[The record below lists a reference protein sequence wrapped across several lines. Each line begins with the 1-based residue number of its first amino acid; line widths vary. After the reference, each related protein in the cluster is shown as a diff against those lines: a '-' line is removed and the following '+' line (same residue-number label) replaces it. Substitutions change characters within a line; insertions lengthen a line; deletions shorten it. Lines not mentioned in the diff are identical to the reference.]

1 MDNIKILSECYTPD
15 MEILTEKGFVLFPDL
30 TPDMKVAQWDKNT
43 REISFD
49 YPTAY
54 INKPY
59 SGNVLTFK
67 TANGY
72 DFTVTE
78 NHELVYADWSKKV
91 ISTGKYSDIKGTT
104 CKNFIVSGYASGSD
118 DELTPIEKLFIA
130 YQADGSHLRGPLVRG
145 ESSGQYTIEFGFS
158 KERKYKHL
166 MSIIEEG
173 GFKYS
178 LLDSS
183 HLNYNLTIY
192 LRDKPSK
199 LLREVFDH
207 TNFSLSKAKQFIE
220 EVAQWDGSVDKQSYI
235 TYVTTVQDNADF
247 VQEVA
252 LMAGYKT
259 KKRVV
264 EDNRSDKFSTNYRVG
279 INTNSDG
286 FAAFPRN
293 KGKGTS
299 QSMRE
304 LIYYDGNVH
313 CVSMPK
319 GTVIVRRNGLVNFNG
334 NCYDLGN
341 KEVTYTKAVEFRS
354 KEIEGQPVSA
364 LFVGSPGH
372 ILYDETTKKKFH
384 VAFMSKLAR
393 RCWFCYTPERMYE
406 PDFTSEHDPIKAM
419 QEHEYQVEAEAAQAI
434 TALRDEV
441 NNLTEYNLS
450 NLNNPVKTTPEVF
463 ELFNIYKRYNREVV
477 DHSNN
482 QESVYALVRAHLQWK
497 ALKLAGAL
505 AIIEQSDVI
514 TERHYITAVQYCEL
528 YDQDISLFEK
538 DINKASHERLSDYL
552 RKLVN
557 EVGRSFI
564 SVHDIKKLGFSTAVS
579 YAKLHEMATLCAGY
593 DVKGIYTVAENNSGI
608 NFESLRVTDI
618 LGCSYK
624 KIDVSRLEKAMAKPD
639 PDPTEIKKA
648 KEAIGWTANNGYKHI
663 EATFANLAEML
674 HQNLAY
680 TPFEFKDGIRSRDN
694 IVGGTKWVVFDID
707 KTTLSYEDAHFIL
720 DGVNHHIALT
730 SDANNIYKYRVL
742 VELDAYL
749 ELSAIAWKHFCTELS
764 YDLGLTADILPQSQ
778 IFYAYENRP
787 VLSVIDGIPVSTRD
801 YVIRAKEKEMDQAVK
816 EKPPTTSQM
825 KQLLDN
831 PMGTFWYAFECEKG
845 TRSVTLYRAVRHA
858 LDLGAD
864 IDYVLDLLD
873 QINTYLTNPMEEE
886 PFVKLKEQALRL
898 YQQTYKES

>member
-15 MEILTEKGFVLFPDL
+15 MEILTERGFVLFPDL
-30 TPDMKVAQWDKNT
+30 TTGMKVAQWDKNT

-54 INKPY
+54 IDKLY
-59 SGNVLTFK
+59 SGNVLAFK
-67 TANGY
+67 KDRIY

-78 NHELVYADWSKKV
+78 NHQLVYVNTSKGV
-91 ISTGKYSDIKGTT
+91 VNTDRYADIK
-104 CKNFIVSGYASGSD
+104 
-118 DELTPIEKLFIA
+118 EP
-130 YQADGSHLRGPLVRG
+130 
-145 ESSGQYTIEFGFS
+145 ESSGFITAGFA
-158 KERKYKHL
+158 
-166 MSIIEEG
+166 G
-173 GFKYS
+173 GS
-178 LLDSS
+178 
-183 HLNYNLTIY
+183 NLELT
-192 LRDKPSK
+192 
-199 LLREVFDH
+199 LREKEFLGKYAKETLSLKRLREGFDYTTFSH
-207 TNFSLSKAKQFIE
+207 FKALQLLKEVSYLSRAVVDQHCITYSTVHEDNANFLQEIAVIAGCESQKTTVRSSDQSTPVYQVSVHITAVGYSSLEAPPE
-220 EVAQWDGSVDKQSYI
+220 ATHYEGSVY
-235 TYVTTVQDNADF
+235 
-247 VQEVA
+247 
-252 LMAGYKT
+252 
-259 KKRVV
+259 
-264 EDNRSDKFSTNYRVG
+264 
-279 INTNSDG
+279 
-286 FAAFPRN
+286 
-293 KGKGTS
+293 
-299 QSMRE
+299 
-304 LIYYDGNVH
+304 

-341 KEVTYTKAVEFRS
+341 KEVTYTKAAEFRS
-354 KEIEGQPVSA
+354 REIEGQPVSA

-419 QEHEYQVEAEAAQAI
+419 QEHEYQVETEAAQAI
-434 TALRDEV
+434 AALRNEV
-441 NNLTEYNLS
+441 NNLTEYNLQ

-505 AIIEQSDVI
+505 AIIEQSDVV
-514 TERHYITAVQYCEL
+514 TKHHYITAVQYCEL

-538 DINKASHERLSDYL
+538 DVNKAPHERLSDYM

-557 EVGRSFI
+557 EEGRSFI
-564 SVHDIKKLGFSTAVS
+564 SIHDIKKLGFSSAVS
-579 YAKLHEMATLCAGY
+579 YAKLHEMSSLCAGY
-593 DVKGIYTVAENNSGI
+593 DARGIYTVAENNSGI

-618 LGCSYK
+618 LGVSFR
-624 KIDVSRLEKAMAKPD
+624 KIDVTGLEKAMAKPN
-639 PDPTEIKKA
+639 PDPTEVKKA

-663 EATFANLAEML
+663 EATFVDLGEML
-674 HQNLAY
+674 QQDLAY
-680 TPFEFKDGIRSRDN
+680 TPFEFKDGVRSRDN
-694 IVGGTKWVVFDID
+694 VVGGTKWVVFDID

-742 VELDAYL
+742 VELDAYI
-749 ELSAIAWKHFCTELS
+749 ELSSIAWKHFCTELS

-778 IFYAYENRP
+778 IFYSYKDRP
-787 VLSVIDGIPVSTRD
+787 VLSVIDGVPVSTRD
-801 YVIRAKEKEMDQAVK
+801 YVIRAKEKEMDQSTK
-816 EKPPTTSQM
+816 ERPPTSAQM

-864 IDYVLDLLD
+864 IEYVLDLLE

-886 PFVKLKEQALRL
+886 RFAKLKEQALRL

>member
-1 MDNIKILSECYTPD
+1 MLDILRKRLEESSAFAPPKHNFVDAMVRAVPFNTVPLKMKVLFALSHLSNYASQFRRNIELWDGTPVPTNNISFVIADSGANKDSSNSKIKKCFSEGYETIRKVVEQQLREDAIEAAGAAGEDTPTEFAVYKRYLKPNPPVFMSISTGPGLVQHINDIGALPLGAGLQYSGELSDELAHNPNTMDNIKILSE
-15 MEILTEKGFVLFPDL
+15 
-30 TPDMKVAQWDKNT
+30 
-43 REISFD
+43 
-49 YPTAY
+49 
-54 INKPY
+54 
-59 SGNVLTFK
+59 
-67 TANGY
+67 
-72 DFTVTE
+72 
-78 NHELVYADWSKKV
+78 
-91 ISTGKYSDIKGTT
+91 
-104 CKNFIVSGYASGSD
+104 
-118 DELTPIEKLFIA
+118 
-130 YQADGSHLRGPLVRG
+130 
-145 ESSGQYTIEFGFS
+145 
-158 KERKYKHL
+158 
-166 MSIIEEG
+166 
-173 GFKYS
+173 
-178 LLDSS
+178 
-183 HLNYNLTIY
+183 
-192 LRDKPSK
+192 
-199 LLREVFDH
+199 
-207 TNFSLSKAKQFIE
+207 
-220 EVAQWDGSVDKQSYI
+220 
-235 TYVTTVQDNADF
+235 
-247 VQEVA
+247 
-252 LMAGYKT
+252 
-259 KKRVV
+259 
-264 EDNRSDKFSTNYRVG
+264 
-279 INTNSDG
+279 
-286 FAAFPRN
+286 
-293 KGKGTS
+293 
-299 QSMRE
+299 
-304 LIYYDGNVH
+304 
-313 CVSMPK
+313 
-319 GTVIVRRNGLVNFNG
+319 
-334 NCYDLGN
+334 CYDLGN
-341 KEVTYTKAVEFRS
+341 KEVTYTKAIEFRS

-419 QEHEYQVEAEAAQAI
+419 QEHEYQIEAEAAQAI
-434 TALRDEV
+434 AALRDEV

-557 EVGRSFI
+557 EAGRSFI
-564 SVHDIKKLGFSTAVS
+564 SVHDIKKLGFSTAIS
-579 YAKLHEMATLCAGY
+579 YTKLHEMASLCAGY
-593 DVKGIYTVAENNSGI
+593 DAKGIYTVAENNSGI
-608 NFESLRVTDI
+608 NFESLRVTDV

-663 EATFANLAEML
+663 EATFADLVEML

-680 TPFEFKDGIRSRDN
+680 TPFEFKDGVRSRDN
-694 IVGGTKWVVFDID
+694 VIGGTKWVVFDID

-730 SDANNIYKYRVL
+730 SDANNVYKYRVL

-864 IDYVLDLLD
+864 IDYILDLLD

-886 PFVKLKEQALRL
+886 RFVKLKEQALRL